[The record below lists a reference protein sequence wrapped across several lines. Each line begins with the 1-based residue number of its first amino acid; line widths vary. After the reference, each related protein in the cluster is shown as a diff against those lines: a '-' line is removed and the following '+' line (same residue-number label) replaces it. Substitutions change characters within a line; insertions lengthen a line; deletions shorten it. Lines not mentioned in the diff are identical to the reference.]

1 MSALDFVR
9 YEDPLDILLRFTPT
23 PLRARFRIPAAT
35 LFVET
40 NDFSLLPALPLE
52 TSSRRIPPASLNWKL
67 VRDPDARG
75 LLQNPVMQLT
85 PQLTVVAMGVA
96 CLLAVDHERREL
108 LCFLGPDVDP
118 HTFQEFLVPL
128 LCRLSTQSLENPPSE
143 SAPGFNEDRADA

>member
-52 TSSRRIPPASLNWKL
+52 TSSAVSLRPASIGSWF
-67 VRDPDARG
+67 A
-75 LLQNPVMQLT
+75 T
-85 PQLTVVAMGVA
+85 PMRAA
-96 CLLAVDHERREL
+96 
-108 LCFLGPDVDP
+108 F
-118 HTFQEFLVPL
+118 
-128 LCRLSTQSLENPPSE
+128 CRIL
-143 SAPGFNEDRADA
+143 